1 MKLSTSIQP
10 YSYKDESVQVGQV
23 VDGQFVQERS
33 LRTVL
38 KDSRLNVKRS
48 YEGRYG
54 KSDNTHNYTVDVP
67 AEYPLVIAKATKT
80 GHGTTGCWF
89 EYEVL
94 YSPEVKKV
102 SQSRKPRAKKATS
115 SAVAAMQLPE
125 GKRARLVRGKLVIK

>member
-1 MKLSTSIQP
+1 MKLATSIQP

-23 VDGQFVQERS
+23 IDGQFVQEKS

-38 KDSRLNVKRS
+38 KDSRLNVSRK

-67 AEYPLVIAKATKT
+67 ENYPLVIAKATKT
-80 GHGTTGCWF
+80 GHGTTRCWF

-94 YSPEVKKV
+94 YAPVVKSVK
-102 SQSRKPRAKKATS
+102 KPRAKKQLS
-115 SAVAAMQLPE
+115 PELAAIQLPE
-125 GKRARLVRGKLVIK
+125 GKKVRMVRGKLVVK

>member
-23 VDGQFVQERS
+23 VDGQFFQEKS

-38 KDSRLNVKRS
+38 KDSRLNVSRK

-54 KSDNTHNYTVDVP
+54 KSDNIHNYTVDVP
-67 AEYPLVIAKATKT
+67 ENYPLAIAKATKT

-94 YSPEVKKV
+94 YAPVVEPVK
-102 SQSRKPRAKKATS
+102 KPRAKKVLS
-115 SAVAAMQLPE
+115 PELAAMQLPE
-125 GKRARLVRGKLVIK
+125 GKKARMVRGKLVIK

>member
-10 YSYKDESVQVGQV
+10 YSYKDESVMVGQI
-23 VDGQFVQERS
+23 VDGKFVQEKS

-54 KSDNTHNYTVDVP
+54 KSDNTHNYMVEVP
-67 AEYPLVIAKATKT
+67 EQYPLAIAKATKT

-94 YSPEVKKV
+94 YSPVVEEKKV
-102 SQSRKPRAKKATS
+102 ARKPRAKKVS
-115 SAVAAMQLPE
+115 PVVAALQVPE
-125 GKRARLVRGKLVIK
+125 GKKARLVRGKLVIK